1 MSPNDP
7 FDVFWQAAARDR
19 WPRADS
25 ASFLR
30 DVVRAI
36 EKLLGADT
44 STDAAQSLRALRD
57 SCLPGAEPSARA
69 AKQLA
74 TLYAAV
80 TRDRV
85 HNGLIRL
92 LVGILP
98 TGSGKS
104 FIACLLLPR
113 LLDILYGREDTP
125 MRCCICAPLKA

>member
-1 MSPNDP
+1 
-7 FDVFWQAAARDR
+7 
-19 WPRADS
+19 
-25 ASFLR
+25 
-30 DVVRAI
+30 
-36 EKLLGADT
+36 
-44 STDAAQSLRALRD
+44 
-57 SCLPGAEPSARA
+57 LPGAEPSARA

-104 FIACLLLPR
+104 FIAYLLPR

-125 MRCCICAPLKA
+125 MRCYICVPLKA